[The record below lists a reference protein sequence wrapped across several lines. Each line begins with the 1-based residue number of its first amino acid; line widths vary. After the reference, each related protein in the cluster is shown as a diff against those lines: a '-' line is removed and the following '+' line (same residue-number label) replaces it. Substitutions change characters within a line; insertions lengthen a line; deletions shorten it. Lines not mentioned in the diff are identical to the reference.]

1 MSKIQT
7 IFGATPSV
15 TIARVH
21 ARWRKL
27 VTHTYYRALFG
38 SIGEGSII
46 YEGSLILNSEYM
58 LLGNRVLIR
67 HGGRLEVVLHGQ
79 SWRPLLKVGNDVNIE
94 QHVHIV
100 CHDQIEI
107 EDNVSIAAQCAI
119 VDTSHP
125 PEAAQQDKKIG
136 SAIDP
141 ERSSVFIGRNSFIGL
156 GTTIL
161 PNVRIGRNCVIGAGS
176 VVSRS
181 IPDGSIA
188 AGVPARVVRQL
199 NVVSPKMLDSLSL

>member
-1 MSKIQT
+1 MRKIQT

-15 TIARVH
+15 AVARIH
-21 ARWRKL
+21 AHWRKL

-46 YEGSLILNSEYM
+46 YGGSLILNSEYM
-58 LLGNRVLIR
+58 LIGKGVLIR

-79 SWRPLLKVGNDVNIE
+79 SWRPLLKIGNNVNIE
-94 QHVHIV
+94 QYVHIV
-100 CHDQIEI
+100 CHDHIEI
-107 EDNVSIAAQCAI
+107 EDDVSIAAQCAI

-125 PEAAQQDKKIG
+125 PEAAEQGEKTG
-136 SAIDP
+136 SAIDRD
-141 ERSSVFIGRNSFIGL
+141 RSSVFIGRNSFIGL
-156 GTTIL
+156 GSTVL

-199 NVVSPKMLDSLSL
+199 NVVSPKMLDSLSP